1 MGFSEDAKR
10 GVIKKKGVRF
20 LLDPREL
27 AEATQFTTKVDLPFK
42 AENVLRAR
50 NTRMVLIPVKF
61 AILGATVIYLKEEKP
76 HHFKKRN
83 VAASFKGI
91 NKLLVSRFKFLNTKK
106 VQTVEIYFLLQIP
119 NLPQYYYYEIQPIPG
134 ISKVGVC
141 MKNKPARQNLEN
153 HLRRV
158 YSREKVSERKMFH
171 QLPITS

>member
-50 NTRMVLIPVKF
+50 NTRMVLIPVKL

-76 HHFKKRN
+76 HHFKREMSLQVSK
-83 VAASFKGI
+83 ASI
-91 NKLLVSRFKFLNTKK
+91 NF
-106 VQTVEIYFLLQIP
+106 
-119 NLPQYYYYEIQPIPG
+119 
-134 ISKVGVC
+134 
-141 MKNKPARQNLEN
+141 
-153 HLRRV
+153 
-158 YSREKVSERKMFH
+158 
-171 QLPITS
+171 